1 MMEYYTDTQEN
12 VLICATMW
20 MNFED
25 IVLCEMS
32 QIQKDKYSMTL
43 RTEVP
48 GAVKFIAIE
57 IEMVV
62 TRGWGGGKGREL
74 YLMGKELQSC
84 KMKRVLKMMVVMAA
98 QHS

>member
-12 VLICATMW
+12 VLICTTMW

-25 IVLCEMS
+25 IILHEMS
-32 QIQKDKYSMTL
+32 QIQKDRYSMTL
-43 RTEVP
+43 HTQVP

-57 IEMVV
+57 SGMVV
-62 TRGWGGGKGREL
+62 TRDWGGGRGREL
-74 YLMGKELQSC
+74 CLMGMGFQSC